1 MSYRNVKYN
10 SCSNDSPLMTDLL
23 WIVCSALFTC
33 TFRILDLPDIL
44 RDFLPYIFVLALFV
58 CSNFSC
64 GTILQVN
71 LN

>member
-1 MSYRNVKYN
+1 MSFRNVKYN
-10 SCSNDSPLMTDLL
+10 SCSNDSPLMTDIS
-23 WIVCSALFTC
+23 WIVFSALFIC
-33 TFRILDLPDIL
+33 TFRILDLLDIL
-44 RDFLPYIFVLALFV
+44 KDFLLYIFVLALFI